1 MSDKPLTGYGVGN
14 AMLGVMHA
22 QVERLA
28 KRQKGG
34 GTKDITGAVS
44 NLGRSVAALVAELR
58 KSIKDAKDAAED
70 LSEERQV
77 ELVLGLVEGFSPEYR
92 DVIAARIE
100 ELGGKLIT

>member
-14 AMLGVMHA
+14 AMLAVMNA

-28 KRQKGG
+28 KKQKLAAG
-34 GTKDITGAVS
+34 KDITSQVS

-58 KSIKDAKDAAED
+58 KSVKDAKDALEGLD
-70 LSEERQV
+70 EERQV
-77 ELVLGLVEGFSPEYR
+77 ELILGMVEDLSPEWR
-92 DVIAARIE
+92 DIVGARIE